1 MVVRAVVV
9 EGPVY
14 GRSAPTTM
22 MMTMLMTMLLLG
34 PVLIVVHPV
43 STALPLAFAAM
54 LDCLAVVT
62 LCIVVVVVV
71 VVGQNSGPVPA
82 AVVVVVVV
90 SEVKG

>member
-1 MVVRAVVV
+1 MVVRVAVV

-14 GRSAPTTM
+14 GRNAPTTM
-22 MMTMLMTMLLLG
+22 TMTTLLLLLG

-43 STALPLAFAAM
+43 STALPLVFAAM
-54 LDCLAVVT
+54 LGCLAVVT
-62 LCIVVVVVV
+62 LCIVVVV

-82 AVVVVVVV
+82 AAAVVVVA